1 MNNNFIQQNYVEFI
15 AHFST
20 SPLYLL
26 LINLKGRRNYFLTKN
41 ARKDKS
47 WLFGEINR

>member
-15 AHFST
+15 AHFYT

-26 LINLKGRRNYFLTKN
+26 SINVNKRRNYFLTKN

-47 WLFGEINR
+47 WLFAEPNR